1 MNSDDG
7 SRSNVP
13 GGSPPQTS
21 PHPDPDPLFS
31 DARAAKYGAV
41 ASPPGLLRR
50 TAGHW
55 PKILFLWLAV
65 STPIIF
71 GIYRWVEPTYEAVST
86 LLVEPLQTNMYEA
99 IRHEHVE
106 YGTDLP
112 YLRTQANLLVSDQ
125 VLNDA
130 IVDASVVNLPV
141 ITKSKDANADLKKDL
156 SVKIIDEAYLI
167 RVGLELP
174 DGDQAAK
181 IVNAV
186 VSSYLKYHTEY
197 QGDVNSAL
205 RSELNRHLKFIE
217 DELKNKQAELHAYYA
232 KGAVEAQKAT
242 LNANSLKGDGGSP
255 QPTLSSITP
264 EQYDKLVESL
274 VQCDLEYLAAV
285 ARLDAVKVG
294 LERNHDEIESQLEAR
309 IAEKFREDS
318 DVVAIKERISAVR
331 EEVEKLKIADK
342 AESKPHAPA
351 TRKQLDE
358 LQKEYEKLW
367 QDRHNSVRDRLI
379 SEDQGLFSQAKIQE
393 LEADVESASKKKLA
407 YARYA
412 EQMAAQRKWANH
424 DTFEATLLD
433 YQIKSL
439 LKKQEQVSANLSQ
452 LAFDDRQ
459 ETYRIQKV
467 DAATVP
473 KTPTHNDHINYMLIA
488 TASIFVLF
496 LSYFL
501 MHEMKAGRAARYA
514 G

>member
-13 GGSPPQTS
+13 GGSPPQSS

-31 DARAAKYGAV
+31 DARTAKYGPP
-41 ASPPGLLRR
+41 ASPSGLLRR
-50 TAGHW
+50 MAEHW

-65 STPIIF
+65 SAPINF
-71 GIYRWVEPTYEAVST
+71 VIYRFIEPTYEAVST
-86 LLVEPLQTNMYEA
+86 LLVEPFQTNMYEA
-99 IRHEHVE
+99 IRHEPVE
-106 YGTDLP
+106 YRTILP
-112 YLRTQANLLVSDQ
+112 YLMTQASLLSSDQ

-130 IVDASVVNLPV
+130 IVDPSVLSLPV
-141 ITKSKDANADLKKDL
+141 ISNWKDANAELRKEL
-156 SVKIIDEAYLI
+156 SIKIMDDAYLI

-174 DGDQAAK
+174 DGYQAAK

-186 VSSYLKYHTEY
+186 VSSYLTYHTKY
-197 QGDVNSAL
+197 QASVYFAQAE
-205 RSELNRHLKFIE
+205 ELTKHLKFIN
-217 DELKNKQAELHAYYA
+217 DDLKKKQAELHAYSA

-255 QPTLSSITP
+255 QPTLSAITP

-285 ARLDAVKVG
+285 AKLDAVKAG
-294 LERNHDEIESQLEAR
+294 LARNQDEIEQQLEAR

-318 DVVAIKERISAVR
+318 DVVAIKERISNVR
-331 EEVEKLKIADK
+331 EELAKPEIVNK
-342 AESKPHAPA
+342 AATKPDPPSA
-351 TRKQLDE
+351 RKQLDE

-367 QDRHNSVRDRLI
+367 QDRHNSIRDRLI
-379 SEDQGLFSQAKIQE
+379 AEDQGLFSQAKIQE
-393 LEADVESASKKKLA
+393 LEAAVESASKKKLA

-433 YQIKSL
+433 YQINSL
-439 LKKQEQVSANLSQ
+439 LKKQEQVSTNLAQ
-452 LAFDDRQ
+452 LAFDNKQ

-467 DAATVP
+467 DPATVP
-473 KTPTHNDHINYMLIA
+473 KTPTHNDYINYMLIA
-488 TASIFVLF
+488 TASIFVLI